1 MTARRKDATT
11 VRAGYNRGSPAS
23 ARTPRHLLMQYEA
36 LYWSMAC
43 IVATALLGGAVCARA
58 SSLRG
63 SLAGTLALS
72 AAAGCV
78 AYGLASAGAFT
89 DYAPILGVAS
99 FMFCMMISSAA
110 ALVTRR
116 LLRRP

>member
-1 MTARRKDATT
+1 
-11 VRAGYNRGSPAS
+11 
-23 ARTPRHLLMQYEA
+23 MQYEL

-43 IVATALLGGAVCARA
+43 VVAAALLGGAVCGRA
-58 SSLRG
+58 ASLRG

-72 AAAGCV
+72 AAVGSL
-78 AYGLASAGAFT
+78 AYVLARSGAF
-89 DYAPILGVAS
+89 AEQSAILGIAS

-116 LLRRP
+116 VLRR